1 MKFDEKKP
9 KKKKRDAAEEAT
21 EAPKKEPAVDNDKRY
36 KILLERIKEEL
47 HKNNPALAEKVK
59 IQVSPPDI
67 ERLHKKIII
76 KNFGVIAK
84 QLDRPIPHVM
94 NFFLSELGSEGSQAG
109 DQLTIKNRLQQKNVE
124 SLFKKYITEYVQ
136 CQLCKSQK
144 TILEKDKQT
153 RLEIL
158 QCENCKSQRSVAPIG
173 KKG

>member
-1 MKFDEKKP
+1 M
-9 KKKKRDAAEEAT
+9 
-21 EAPKKEPAVDNDKRY
+21 
-36 KILLERIKEEL
+36 
-47 HKNNPALAEKVK
+47 
-59 IQVSPPDI
+59 SPPDI

-173 KKG
+173 KKGWFKYISMLNMSSISRRRARLPQMVFEEFRIPKRRAPSAISRNSSEESVNAADSSEPKP